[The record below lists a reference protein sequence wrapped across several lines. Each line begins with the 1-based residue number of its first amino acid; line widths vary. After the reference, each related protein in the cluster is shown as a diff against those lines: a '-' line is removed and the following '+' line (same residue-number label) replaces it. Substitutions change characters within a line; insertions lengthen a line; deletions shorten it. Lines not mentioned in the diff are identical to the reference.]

1 MKAMYLLSAAA
12 LLSATALAQPQLEGA
27 VSRHI
32 SLPSQPAKVE
42 RALLQQATRPIE
54 LRSSESRKPGR
65 FEAMD
70 EAAMGIRRAPATTYG
85 AYYSMGDGT
94 LKSSL
99 VWDGGFYGYNYAV
112 AHAFPYTAKFNA
124 LLGNS
129 WSMITSTQTVDLND
143 QADSEGNLVLNDLG
157 IGNFY
162 MPTIT
167 NGKTSYTWSTRDTQG
182 QILDGAY
189 FTESWGM
196 GVFDAFENK
205 AFYGGFTGGNY
216 GYGSYTPYGPS
227 NLTRVVIG
235 QLSGPLVVDD
245 VCLWLT
251 TNSQL
256 FATDDDYILV
266 TISDTQAD
274 ETVKT
279 YEAYI
284 RAENIETASNGS
296 TCGIGKFVEID
307 EDGFES
313 EVSPVLT
320 GNVFIDITGSEGTDY
335 GIIMVASDM
344 EDEDAEGY
352 EYYDS
357 RSYWWSDGSADGMQE
372 RFYRWTA
379 DDACVIL
386 DARYNA
392 LTTYGTPE
400 RSATGYVPNDATY
413 SEASDGT
420 KYAWAVAGVNE
431 EGEAYNDF
439 DVESTFDLEHFTVEY
454 DPEVVAGLD
463 FDTTY
468 YADHSLIALFVAV
481 KELPADME
489 TRTTTVTFTSNE
501 EVEYPI
507 TITQYGAGAGIKGI
521 NKDAEKE
528 DTEIY
533 NLQGVKVSKSEA
545 DLPAGVYVKNG
556 KKFVK

>member
-1 MKAMYLLSAAA
+1 M
-12 LLSATALAQPQLEGA
+12 
-27 VSRHI
+27 
-32 SLPSQPAKVE
+32 
-42 RALLQQATRPIE
+42 
-54 LRSSESRKPGR
+54 
-65 FEAMD
+65 
-70 EAAMGIRRAPATTYG
+70 
-85 AYYSMGDGT
+85 
-94 LKSSL
+94 
-99 VWDGGFYGYNYAV
+99 
-112 AHAFPYTAKFNA
+112 
-124 LLGNS
+124 
-129 WSMITSTQTVDLND
+129 
-143 QADSEGNLVLNDLG
+143 
-157 IGNFY
+157 
-162 MPTIT
+162 
-167 NGKTSYTWSTRDTQG
+167 
-182 QILDGAY
+182 
-189 FTESWGM
+189 
-196 GVFDAFENK
+196 
-205 AFYGGFTGGNY
+205 
-216 GYGSYTPYGPS
+216 
-227 NLTRVVIG
+227 
-235 QLSGPLVVDD
+235 
-245 VCLWLT
+245 
-251 TNSQL
+251 
-256 FATDDDYILV
+256 
-266 TISDTQAD
+266 
-274 ETVKT
+274 
-279 YEAYI
+279 
-284 RAENIETASNGS
+284 NGS
-296 TCGIGKFVEID
+296 TCGVGKFVEID

-335 GIIMVASDM
+335 GIIMVSSDM

-352 EYYDS
+352 VYYDS